1 MTAEETAQL
10 SPLAALAQRHGW
22 LPWAILITASL
33 GAILEVI
40 DVSIVNVA
48 LTHMQG
54 NLGATLSEISW
65 VITGYSVANVII
77 IPLTAWLGRR
87 FGRKTYFMFSL
98 ILFIGSS
105 LLCGMATSLAVLVLA
120 RVLQG
125 LGGGV
130 LLSNAQSVIFENFP
144 ASKRGIAQAVFGL
157 CVISGPA
164 IGPTLG
170 GYLTDTLGWRWIF
183 FINLPVGIIAVLLT
197 ATFFPPDQHRDKEVG
212 RVDWIGIGLLTVGLG
227 CLQTILEEGQKD
239 DWFASHFITTLTIIS
254 SVSLLLFVWQEL
266 RVEQPAVDLRVLR
279 YRSVAAGSAYSVVLG
294 AGLYGVIFA
303 VPVFAQNYLHFNA
316 MQTGNL
322 LGPGAITSAI
332 AMLLLA
338 KATSVVDPRWLVAVG
353 GILTAGVAFS
363 LAQITPETG
372 AGDLFWPLVMRGG
385 SSVFMFLPLSL
396 ATLGPLPRKDVAAA
410 SGFYNL
416 TRQLGGSFGIAIMTT
431 VLARRQAVHENYLA
445 EKVSLLNQATQERL
459 QTLVAGFESHSSDA
473 YTAQQQALTALKGM
487 IQAQAGVLS
496 YADVFRYVGFA
507 FIVTLPLLILLGKA
521 KPGNKP
527 AAADAH

>member
-1 MTAEETAQL
+1 MTAKKTSEL
-10 SPLAALAQRHGW
+10 SPLAALAERHGW

-98 ILFIGSS
+98 MLFIGSS
-105 LLCGMATSLAVLVLA
+105 LLCGMASSLAVLVLA

-183 FINLPVGIIAVLLT
+183 FINLPVGVLAVLLT
-197 ATFFPPDQHRDKEVG
+197 ATFFPPDQHEDKEVG
-212 RVDWIGIGLLTVGLG
+212 HVDWIGIGLLTVGLG
-227 CLQTILEEGQKD
+227 SLQTILEEGQKD
-239 DWFASHFITTLTIIS
+239 DWFASRFITTLTIVS
-254 SVSLLLFVWQEL
+254 SISLLLFIWREL

-279 YRSVAAGSAYSVVLG
+279 YRSVAAGSAYSMVLG

-332 AMLLLA
+332 AMLMLA
-338 KATSVVDPRWLVAVG
+338 KVTSFVDPRWLVAVG
-353 GILTAGVAFS
+353 GVLTAGVAFS

-372 AGDLFWPLVMRGG
+372 AGNLFWALVMRGG

-396 ATLGPLPRKDVAAA
+396 ATLGPVPRKDVASA

-416 TRQLGGSFGIAIMTT
+416 TRQLGGSFGIAIMTS
-431 VLARRQAVHENYLA
+431 VLARRQAVHESILA
-445 EKVSLLNQATQERL
+445 EKVSLFSQAAQERL
-459 QTLVAGFESHSSDA
+459 QMLTAGFESHASDV
-473 YTAQQQALTALKGM
+473 YTSQEQALTALKGI

-496 YADVFRYVGFA
+496 YADIFRYVGFA
-507 FIVTLPLLILLGKA
+507 FIFTLPLLILLGKS
-521 KPGNKP
+521 GNK
-527 AAADAH
+527 AAAAEAH

>member
-1 MTAEETAQL
+1 MTSGEAPKL
-10 SPLAALAQRHGW
+10 SRLAALAERHGW

-33 GAILEVI
+33 GAMLEVI

-54 NLGATLSEISW
+54 NLGATLSEVSW

-98 ILFIGSS
+98 LLFVGSS
-105 LLCGMATSLAVLVLA
+105 LLCGVASSLAVLILA
-120 RVLQG
+120 RILQG

-144 ASKRGIAQAVFGL
+144 PNKRGVAQAVFGL
-157 CVISGPA
+157 GVISGPA

-183 FINLPVGIIAVLLT
+183 FINLPVGIVAVLLT
-197 ATFFPPDQHRDKEVG
+197 ATFFPPDQRQDREAG
-212 RVDWIGIGLLTVGLG
+212 RVDWAGIILLTVGLG

-239 DWFASHFITTLTIIS
+239 DWFASRFITGLAVIS
-254 SVSLLLFVWQEL
+254 TVSLVFFVWREL
-266 RVEQPAVDLRVLR
+266 SVAQPAVDLRVLR
-279 YRSVAAGSAYSVVLG
+279 HRSVAAGSLYSVVLG

-322 LGPGAITSAI
+322 LGPGAITSAV
-332 AMLLLA
+332 AMILLA
-338 KATSVVDPRWLVAVG
+338 RLTSIFDPRILVAVG
-353 GILTAGVAFS
+353 GLLTAGVAFS

-372 AGDLFWPLVMRGG
+372 ANDLFWPLVMRGG

-396 ATLGPLPRKDVAAA
+396 ATLGPVPKKDVAAA
-410 SGFYNL
+410 SGIYNL
-416 TRQLGGSFGIAIMTT
+416 TRQMGGSFGIAIITA
-431 VLARRQAVHENYLA
+431 VLARRQATHESILS
-445 EKVSLLNQATQERL
+445 EKVSAFSLATQERM
-459 QTLVAGFESHSSDA
+459 QAMQSAFSGYAGDA
-473 YTAQQQALTALKGM
+473 AAAQQQALVVMKGI

-496 YADVFRYVGFA
+496 YADIFRYVGFA
-507 FIVTLPLLILLGKA
+507 FIFTLPILLLLGRRN
-521 KPGNKP
+521 PQ
-527 AAADAH
+527 AAPVDAH